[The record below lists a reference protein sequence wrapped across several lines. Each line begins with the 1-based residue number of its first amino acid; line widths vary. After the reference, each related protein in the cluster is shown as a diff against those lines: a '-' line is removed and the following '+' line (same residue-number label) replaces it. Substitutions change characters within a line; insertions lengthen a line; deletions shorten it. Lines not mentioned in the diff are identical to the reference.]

1 MVSKGNVAMSEVL
14 NIRQIA
20 AETKVRNVPFVLDAE
35 ALYGLVFRIAGNS
48 YAEAIQF
55 QQIEPAQPGMDRFA
69 VSDLPGGKLLIEATS
84 GVAAANAFRWYL
96 ENRCDSYVGPL
107 NRRLNFP
114 DNPPAI
120 GERYTSDGVS
130 LYRYFLNYC
139 TFGYTFLFWQWDRWE
154 DLIDWMMLAGYNL
167 ILNPV
172 GTELVWLT
180 ALQKMGYTLE
190 EARQF
195 IASPAVYP
203 WQCMNNIENWSGA
216 ASMEYYGKRLELS
229 KKINARIRS
238 FGAEIVAPGWSGMVP
253 QDFDRHFPDSKPIH
267 QGKWCLMPRPSI
279 ILQDDIWFP
288 RVAYYFYKSL
298 KDLLGEFKYFSTDP
312 FHEGGDS
319 SNVDLDAY
327 AKACLKQ
334 MQEFSPNAVWFLQG
348 WGSNPLRKIL
358 NALPVSNVL
367 IGDLQALC
375 SIQEDSFA
383 NYPWLFGTVDNFGG
397 QRRIRGNLSKLLS
410 NSLVS
415 VLDEDMTCVG
425 LAMLPEDLES
435 GEIMFDVIADYA
447 ISSQVI
453 DQDDWLKK
461 RLRIRYGAD
470 SSAAFEAW
478 RLLRDHIYNGKEPQD
493 SGLLSRP
500 SLSVSH
506 VIAQVYELT
515 YDNEILKN
523 AVHLL
528 FRDYDKLCD
537 SEAYRMDMMDA
548 TRQMIANDAWQ
559 VIKKIQQSYFSKDQ
573 TVFEENA
580 DKLMKYYDLQ
590 DALTGTDK
598 HALFGVWLKLAR
610 AEGNTAAEKAY
621 MEFQART
628 MVTLWGDRE
637 GSDELH
643 DYAAREWNGLLQDFY
658 KQRWLSYLNIL
669 RCSLVTGNKPLD
681 YNRYDAE
688 YFFTTVSKEYPTE
701 PYGDMKKILTE
712 VCTLF
717 PV

>member
-1 MVSKGNVAMSEVL
+1 MNVVNVKE
-14 NIRQIA
+14 IA
-20 AETKVRNVPFVLDAE
+20 AQTKTKHIPFVLDRD
-35 ALYGLVFRIAGNS
+35 ALYGLVERIAGKV
-48 YAEAIQF
+48 YAEHIVF
-55 QQIEPAQPGMDRFA
+55 CQIDPVKEGMDRYCI
-69 VSDLPGGKLLIEATS
+69 SDSFDGKIIIEATS

-114 DNPPAI
+114 ENPPAV
-120 GERYTSDGVS
+120 GETHNGDSAC

-154 DLIDWMMLAGYNL
+154 NFIDWMMLAGFNL

-190 EARQF
+190 EARNF
-195 IASPAVYP
+195 VASPAVYP

-216 ASMEYYGKRLELS
+216 ASMEYYGKRLDLA
-229 KKINARIRS
+229 KKMNDRIRS

-253 QDFDRHFPDSKPIH
+253 QDFDKHFPDSNPIH

-279 ILQDDIWFP
+279 ILQDDVWFP
-288 RVAYYFYKSL
+288 RVGYYFYKTL
-298 KDLLGEFKYFSTDP
+298 KDLMGDFKYFSTDP

-319 SNVDLDAY
+319 SRVDLDAY

-334 MQEFSPNAVWFLQG
+334 MQEFSPDAVWFLQG
-348 WGSNPLRKIL
+348 WGSNPLREIL

-367 IGDLQALC
+367 IGDLQSLK
-375 SIQEDSFA
+375 SIQDDSFA

-397 QRRIRGNLSKLLS
+397 QRRLRGNLRKLIDG
-410 NSLVS
+410 SLGS
-415 VLDEDMTCVG
+415 VLNEELSCIG
-425 LAMLPEDLES
+425 LAMFPEDMEA

-447 ISSQVI
+447 ISSEI
-453 DQDDWLKK
+453 FDQDSWLKN

-470 SSAAFEAW
+470 SENAFEAW
-478 RLLRDHIYNGKEPQD
+478 KLLRNHIYNGKETRD

-500 SLSVSH
+500 SLSVAH
-506 VIAQVYELT
+506 VISQVYELS
-515 YDNEILKN
+515 YDNEILKK

-528 FRDYDKLCD
+528 FADYDRLCD
-537 SEAYRMDMMDA
+537 SAAYRMDMMDA
-548 TRQMIANDAWQ
+548 ARQMMGNDAWK
-559 VIKKIQQSYFSKDQ
+559 VIKNIQQSYYAKDMAA
-573 TVFEENA
+573 FEENA
-580 DKLMKYYDLQ
+580 EKLMLYYDLQ
-590 DALTGTDK
+590 DQLTGTDS
-598 HALFGVWLKLAR
+598 HALLGSWLKLAR
-610 AEGNTAAEKAY
+610 TEGETPAEKAY

-628 MVTLWGDRE
+628 MITLWGDRE

-643 DYAAREWNGLLQDFY
+643 DYAAREWNGLLADFY
-658 KQRWLSYLNIL
+658 KQRWVSYLNIL
-669 RCSLVTGNKPLD
+669 RCSFVTGNKPLD

-688 YFFTTVSKEYPTE
+688 YYFTTLSKEYPAE
-701 PYGDMKKILTE
+701 PYGDQKRILNA
-712 VCTLF
+712 VCDVF